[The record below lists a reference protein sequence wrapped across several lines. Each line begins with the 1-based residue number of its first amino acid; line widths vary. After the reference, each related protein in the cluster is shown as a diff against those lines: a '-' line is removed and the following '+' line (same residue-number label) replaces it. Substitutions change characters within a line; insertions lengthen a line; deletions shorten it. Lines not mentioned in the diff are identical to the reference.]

1 MDKSWS
7 ENNKEIQKLLTKEGT
22 FKDAIQKLWDRIIR
36 KD

>member
-7 ENNKEIQKLLTKEGT
+7 ENNKEIQKLLTKEAT
-22 FKDAIQKLWDRIIR
+22 FKDAIQKFWDRIIR